1 MFIVTKNNPYYPSV
15 EYFETLHVAN
25 KQRDFWVAE
34 MESEVGT
41 CECNITVAE
50 VIETTEIKSDC

>member
-1 MFIVTKNNPYYPSV
+1 MNNPYYPSV

-41 CECNITVAE
+41 CECKVTVAE
-50 VIETTEIKSDC
+50 VIETLAIKSDY